1 MIRLTL
7 RQFRIQA
14 AVAIVGLLA
23 VAIVVAITGPALT
36 HLYDTTVANC
46 RPPSNCQAARTAFLA
61 KDAFLRNALSALVF
75 VVPALIGIFWGA
87 PLIAREL
94 ETGTFRLAWTQ
105 SVSRARWLTVKL
117 GVVGISGILAAG
129 LFSLAV
135 TLWYQPID
143 TVTGNQYAWHVFDVR
158 DVVPIGYAAFA
169 FALAALAG
177 AVIRRTVPAMA
188 ATAVGFVG
196 ARVAFTH
203 WIRPILVSAAH
214 TDMLIGGSA
223 AALGFQADSGGHVVD
238 FVAKANIPG
247 GWSMSTGIADR
258 AGQLAS
264 RQTVEHFL
272 ARSCPQI
279 ATPPARSGGPGTQQ
293 APPGAFNHCISLLSA
308 RFHLAVT
315 YQPPGHYWSFQWLEM
330 GIYVVA
336 GLVLLGAC
344 FWWCVRR
351 LPERGAAR
359 RVTGRNGGVPPP
371 RRGSP
376 A

>member
-7 RQFRIQA
+7 RQFRMQA
-14 AVAIVGLLA
+14 VVAIIGLLA
-23 VAIVVAITGPALT
+23 VAIVVAITGPPLE

-46 RPPSNCQAARTAFLA
+46 QARGDCQTATTAFLA
-61 KDAFLRNALSALVF
+61 KDAFLRNALTALMF

-129 LFSLAV
+129 LLSLAV

-143 TVTGNQYAWHVFDVR
+143 AANADQYVWHVFDAR
-158 DVVPIGYAAFA
+158 DIVPIGYATFA
-169 FALAALAG
+169 FALAAIAG
-177 AVIRRTVPAMA
+177 ALIRRTVPAMA

-214 TDMLIGGSA
+214 TGTSLGGPA
-223 AALGFQADSGGHVVD
+223 VTGFQVD
-238 FVAKANIPG
+238 PAGRVTFVAKAYIPN
-247 GWSMSTGIADR
+247 GWSMSTRIVDR
-258 AGQLAS
+258 AGRLAS
-264 RQTVEHFL
+264 PRTLERYL
-272 ARSCPQI
+272 ARFCPQI
-279 ATPPARSGGPGTQQ
+279 AAPPPRAGGSGRQP
-293 APPGAFNHCISLLSA
+293 PPGAFDQCMSHLSA

-315 YQPPGHYWSFQWLEM
+315 YQPPGRYWTFQWLET
-330 GIYVVA
+330 GIYVIA
-336 GLVLLGAC
+336 GLALLGAC
-344 FWWCVRR
+344 TWWCVRR
-351 LPERGAAR
+351 LP
-359 RVTGRNGGVPPP
+359 
-371 RRGSP
+371 
-376 A
+376 

>member
-7 RQFRIQA
+7 RQFRVQA

-23 VAIVVAITGPALT
+23 VGIVVAITGPPLA

-46 RPPSNCQAARTAFLA
+46 HLRGDCQNATNAFLA
-61 KDAFLRNALSALVF
+61 KDAFLRNALTALVF

-105 SVSRARWLTVKL
+105 SVPRGRWLAVKF
-117 GVVGISGILAAG
+117 GVVGLSGIVVAG
-129 LFSLAV
+129 LLSLTV

-169 FALAALAG
+169 FALAAVAG

-188 ATAVGFVG
+188 ATVVGFVA

-203 WIRPILVSAAH
+203 WIRPDLVSPAH
-214 TDMLIGGSA
+214 TDMSLSGPA
-223 AALGFQADSGGHVVD
+223 ELGFQADPGGHVVN
-238 FVAKANIPG
+238 FVAKADIPS
-247 GWSMSTGIADR
+247 GWTISTGIADR
-258 AGQLAS
+258 AGRLAS
-264 RQTVEHFL
+264 PQALEHFL

-279 ATPPARSGGPGTQQ
+279 ATPPPTSGAPQSQQ
-293 APPGAFNHCISLLSA
+293 APQGAFTHCISLLSA
-308 RFHLAVT
+308 RFHLAVA
-315 YQPPGHYWSFQWLEM
+315 YQPPGHYWTFQWLEM

-336 GLVLLGAC
+336 ALLLLGAC

-351 LPERGAAR
+351 LP
-359 RVTGRNGGVPPP
+359 
-371 RRGSP
+371 
-376 A
+376 